1 MNVNDIY
8 LISPEISLV
17 GLGLLLLSL
26 DLLWKKKEFFPYVA
40 FLGLFLPIILS
51 ICLWYDVSNEIG
63 GELTGIKGALIV
75 DKFSIYF
82 KLIVLG
88 ALGLVVLTSTDYL
101 DRLRVP

>member
-51 ICLWYDVSNEIG
+51 VCLWYDVSNEIG

-82 KLIVLG
+82 KLIVSLSS
-88 ALGLVVLTSTDYL
+88 GLLLKNMIDSN
-101 DRLRVP
+101 PI

>member
-51 ICLWYDVSNEIG
+51 VCLWYDIN
-63 GELTGIKGALIV
+63 KGVDIV
-75 DKFSIYF
+75 DINSDGTAETEDLNPGDGYWLYANKA
-82 KLIVLG
+82 G
-88 ALGLVVLTSTDYL
+88 WLV
-101 DRLRVP
+101 P